1 MKYIF
6 ILLFLTISCKESSN
20 RENKNSKSLHNVDYN
35 VALKFIN
42 DYNKDFLNPRVE
54 ALVWLSKNKAVTKN
68 LINRYKQMV
77 DSAEID
83 EPELG
88 LDFDPIINGQDSDKQ
103 GFEIMEID
111 SLNGYVTV
119 QGKSYPDYKIVLKVI
134 DKNGVTLVDGSGV
147 INIPKSKQ
155 PKF

>member
-6 ILLFLTISCKESSN
+6 ILFFLTISCKESSN

-42 DYNKDFLNPRVE
+42 DYNKDFFNPRVE

-68 LINRYKQMV
+68 LLDRYKQMV

-88 LDFDPIINGQDSDKQ
+88 LDFDPIINGQDSDEQ